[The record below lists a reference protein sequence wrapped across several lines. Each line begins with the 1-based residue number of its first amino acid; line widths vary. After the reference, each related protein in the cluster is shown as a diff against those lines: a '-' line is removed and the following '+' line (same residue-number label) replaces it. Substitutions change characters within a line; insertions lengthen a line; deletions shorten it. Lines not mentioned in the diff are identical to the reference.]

1 MLKTKIVVL
10 FGALTLMLSSCGG
23 TDICDCLNLSFD
35 MMEESMGL
43 EMDDI
48 DGRKAIDEKY
58 KADQEACE
66 PIVEDYEKKMEGKTD
81 EEKMQAQEDLFEK
94 CGLSDKL
101 N

>member
-1 MLKTKIVVL
+1 MLKTKIVML
-10 FGALTLMLSSCGG
+10 FGALALILSSCGG

-43 EMDDI
+43 EMDDM
-48 DGRKAIDEKY
+48 DGRKAIEEKY

-66 PIVEDYEKKMEGKTD
+66 PIVEDYEQKMEGKTD

>member
-1 MLKTKIVVL
+1 
-10 FGALTLMLSSCGG
+10 MLSSCGG